1 MREAAIISTART
13 GLAKAMRGG
22 FNKTHGITM
31 GGHTVK
37 HAIAKAGIEAGE
49 VEDIIFGCGQPE
61 AATGH
66 NIGRNVA
73 IAGGCPVT
81 VAGVSINRF
90 CSSGLQSIAMAA
102 NQIASGQ
109 SEVMIAGG
117 VDSISMRTR
126 QEAGKSKQNKRLMEE
141 KPEIFMA
148 MGNTA
153 EVVARRYQVT
163 REMQDEYASQ
173 QRTAAAQE
181 AGKFSDEIIPF

>member
-37 HAIAKAGIEAGE
+37 HAIERAGIDAGE

-81 VAGVSINRF
+81 VPGTTINRF
-90 CSSGLQSIAMAA
+90 CSSGVTK
-102 NQIASGQ
+102 QIL
-109 SEVMIAGG
+109 
-117 VDSISMRTR
+117 
-126 QEAGKSKQNKRLMEE
+126 SKTL
-141 KPEIFMA
+141 
-148 MGNTA
+148 
-153 EVVARRYQVT
+153 
-163 REMQDEYASQ
+163 
-173 QRTAAAQE
+173 
-181 AGKFSDEIIPF
+181 